1 MSGETRHTAQSWD
14 SGDSFKTRDE
24 NLHKKHGPRLSHQML
39 HCCTNKHTHA
49 VLNCQIPSNRNWV
62 ICIAPPNEDRER
74 ITKQSSVGFPVSA
87 DRLEQNVFSWRWK
100 VFVDRSRSSTVSSL
114 FLTCGA
120 ATEKALL
127 PIRNQISPIIQRVTT
142 QKSYMAACSLLLVAR
157 LYSDV

>member
-1 MSGETRHTAQSWD
+1 MERLVTRHKVGTVVTASRREMRIFTRNTVHGWAIKCFTVVQTNTHMQCLTARFPVTVTE
-14 SGDSFKTRDE
+14 SF
-24 NLHKKHGPRLSHQML
+24 
-39 HCCTNKHTHA
+39 
-49 VLNCQIPSNRNWV
+49 VLR
-62 ICIAPPNEDRER
+62 PPTEDREH
-74 ITKQSSVGFPVSA
+74 ITKQSSVSFPVSA

-114 FLTCGA
+114 FLACGA

-157 LYSDV
+157 LDSDV